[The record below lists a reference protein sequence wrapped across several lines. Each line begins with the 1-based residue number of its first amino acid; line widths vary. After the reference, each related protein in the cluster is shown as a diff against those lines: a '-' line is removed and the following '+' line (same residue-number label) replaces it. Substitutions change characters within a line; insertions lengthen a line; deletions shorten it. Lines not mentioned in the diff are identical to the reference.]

1 MKKYRFSYTF
11 FILPLD
17 FRLVALL
24 TTFANI
30 QLEKANCGIIAD
42 EERVGGWGL
51 NQLEVVFCGDSVYL
65 SGLAASLRPNPR
77 LRVTQLDAPP
87 PRPSATSVSSP
98 PTPSSPRTLEQ
109 ALSPP

>member
-1 MKKYRFSYTF
+1 
-11 FILPLD
+11 
-17 FRLVALL
+17 VALL

-77 LRVTQLDAPP
+77 LRVTQLDAPVADLAARIILAGSP
-87 PRPSATSVSSP
+87 GPAT
-98 PTPSSPRTLEQ
+98 RKD
-109 ALSPP
+109 